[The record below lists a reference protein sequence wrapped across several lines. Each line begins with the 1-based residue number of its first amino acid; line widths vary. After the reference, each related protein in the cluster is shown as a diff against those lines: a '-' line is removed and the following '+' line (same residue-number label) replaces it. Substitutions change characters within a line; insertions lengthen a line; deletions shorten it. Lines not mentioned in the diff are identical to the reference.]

1 MVTLIMAYERALIG
15 ATAVGIKINNGI
27 VIGAEKRVSY
37 GGFVL
42 SKVGKKVFVI
52 GDRMAM
58 AAAGLFGDMQTISR
72 LIVAEIMYRE
82 RLTSRKIS
90 VRAAAKL
97 LSAILYSY
105 KLMPFISEII
115 FAGYDSDGY
124 HLYVL
129 DPIGSLIEDDYA
141 AVGTGGAIAIGIIES
156 NYNKNMTLDEAE
168 ELCIKSIKAA
178 ASRDAVSGD
187 GIDIAVITSNGIREK
202 TIPLT

>member
-1 MVTLIMAYERALIG
+1 MVTPTMAYERAMIG
-15 ATAVGIKINNGI
+15 ATAVGIKVNNGI

-187 GIDIAVITSNGIREK
+187 GIDTAVITSNGIREK